1 MKKYSVKTPPSKQQG
16 FTLVEVVLALSLTT
30 LLLALLSTGVY
41 VVADDWNRNSDVL
54 DASLDEAMAVLQ
66 IDRALQGAFPHSY
79 TDEETLSRLIYF
91 QGSDDY
97 ISWVS
102 AVSPQRDAG
111 LTVWELFPVQDEGV
125 FLKLVPAYS
134 DNPQERMEQAEP
146 RLMLPGY
153 DVAFSYLYQELDESK
168 VWRDDWDG
176 VEFLSLPLAIYAVF
190 TPFDLSADDDETLE
204 ILVPIRNNQHRSIR
218 PNIGLFGG
226 ALN

>member
-1 MKKYSVKTPPSKQQG
+1 MIYQRQKQQG

-54 DASLDEAMAVLQ
+54 DASLDQSLAVLQ

-79 TDEETLSRLIYF
+79 TDQESLARLIYF
-91 QGSDDY
+91 QGFDDY

-111 LTVWELFPVQDEGV
+111 LTVWELFSVQDEGV
-125 FLKLVPAYS
+125 YLKLVPAYS
-134 DNPQERMEQAEP
+134 DDPRQRLEEAEP
-146 RLMLPGY
+146 RLFLPGY
-153 DVAFSYLYQELDESK
+153 EVSFSYLYQELDESK
-168 VWRDDWDG
+168 VWREDWDG
-176 VEFLSLPLAIYAVF
+176 AEFLSLPLAIYVNF
-190 TPFDLSADDDETLE
+190 TPFDVTADDSEALE
-204 ILVPIRNNQHRSIR
+204 VLVRVRNNQHRSIR
-218 PNIGLFGG
+218 PNVGLFGG